1 MSLEEAII
9 KLIISIDEE
18 NLDLTINIVDYI
30 NNLSL
35 SNDDLNNISQILS
48 LDHQGGSYT
57 NAFHNKCID
66 YVLEHLNIKFYKN
79 ILFLRKQSQMRE
91 EQNTEIIEKYINQLL
106 SQDEYPYAR
115 DEKQVIQ
122 FLIELVVLLKNR
134 DKTVYYFSLI
144 QNKFFNK
151 EE

>member
-9 KLIISIDEE
+9 KLIISINEE
-18 NLDLTINIVDYI
+18 NLDSTIHIVNYI
-30 NNLSL
+30 NTLSL
-35 SNDDLNNISQILS
+35 SGDDLNNISQILS
-48 LDHQGGSYT
+48 LDHQGSSYV
-57 NAFHNKCID
+57 NALHNKCID
-66 YVLEHLNIKFYKN
+66 YILEHLNINFYHN
-79 ILFLRKQSQMRE
+79 ILFLRKQSQMRA
-91 EQNTEIIEKYINQLL
+91 EQNTEIIEEYINKLL
-106 SQDEYPYAR
+106 NQNEYPYAR

-122 FLIELVVLLKNR
+122 FLIELVVLLKDR